1 MATKI
6 HNLVRV
12 SDLRKD
18 LARYLRDAK
27 KKPVVVSTDRGGD
40 TRVLMSA
47 ELYNKL
53 VEAYEDA
60 MDSAELE
67 RLVAE
72 DDGVRIPLHELR
84 KEYGL

>member
-1 MATKI
+1 MATKV

-72 DDGVRIPLHELR
+72 DDGKYVDWDDLK